1 MRINRPD
8 RQGTWA
14 ETRQEMTRSDTGRTR
29 AGRKST
35 GVAVTALALAALTAA
50 GCSSS
55 SSSSTSTPASTA
67 ASTPATASSSAN
79 ASSATGTPF
88 VVGAMGSFT
97 GAGAGSTA
105 DAKTVFQDWVSATN
119 AAGGINGHPVKAII
133 LDDQN
138 NPATALTN
146 AQQLVQQDHVQ
157 VIFDLS
163 DNLESA
169 FAKVV
174 DTAKVPVLGQSESP
188 VLGTDPNFY
197 STGTTVEPLIWGE
210 LKAATVGKVS
220 KISGLYCAEIASCA
234 QTVPLITALG
244 KSVGVSLAYSAS
256 ISSTASSYTA
266 QCLGSK
272 NAGANGVTVGAA
284 SDVALRV
291 AENCAAQGYKP
302 TYVSTAGEMTTPWLQ
317 QPAVNGAVGNTQDV
331 PWFDDSIPATKA
343 MQAAISQYSPSV
355 LTSASFGAT
364 ATIGWAAGTVFAT
377 VAKTAN
383 LTPDSSQTAIIAG
396 LDTVKNNTFGG
407 LTPPLTYTAG
417 KAAQVPCSF
426 VAGIS
431 NGKWTEPIGLKTI
444 CMPGI

>member
-1 MRINRPD
+1 
-8 RQGTWA
+8 
-14 ETRQEMTRSDTGRTR
+14 MTRSYTGRRR
-29 AGRKST
+29 AGRRSA
-35 GVAVTALALAALTAA
+35 GVAVGALALAALTAA

-55 SSSSTSTPASTA
+55 SSSSSSPPASTA
-67 ASTPATASSSAN
+67 ASSPASASNAATGSA
-79 ASSATGTPF
+79 ASGTPF
-88 VVGAMGSFT
+88 LVGALGTFT
-97 GAGAGSTA
+97 GVASGSTA
-105 DAKTVFQDWVSATN
+105 DGKTVFQDWVAATN
-119 AAGGINGHPVKAII
+119 AAGGINGHPVKATI

-138 NPATALTN
+138 NPSTALTN

-163 DNLESA
+163 DNLESS

-174 DTAKVPVLGQSESP
+174 DTAKVPVLGQSESA

-210 LKAATVGKVS
+210 LKAANVAKVN
-220 KISGLYCAEIASCA
+220 KIGALYCAEIASCA
-234 QTVPLITALG
+234 ETVPLFTQLG
-244 KSVGVSLAYSAS
+244 PTVGVSLAYSAKV
-256 ISSTASSYTA
+256 SSTASSYTA

-272 NAGANGVTVGAA
+272 DSGANGVTIGAA

-302 TYVSTAGEMTTPWLQ
+302 VYVSTAGEMTTPWLQ
-317 QPAVNGAVGNTQDV
+317 QSAVNGAVGNTQDV
-331 PWFDDSIPATKA
+331 PWFDDSIPATQA
-343 MQAAISQYSPSV
+343 MQAAFAKYSPG
-355 LTSASFGAT
+355 LTSGPAFGAT

-377 VAKTAN
+377 VAKTAG
-383 LTPDSSQTAIIAG
+383 LTPSSSQTAVIAA

-407 LTPPLTYTAG
+407 ITPPLTYTAG

-444 CMPGI
+444 CMPGM

>member
-1 MRINRPD
+1 
-8 RQGTWA
+8 
-14 ETRQEMTRSDTGRTR
+14 MTRSDTGRR
-29 AGRKST
+29 HAGRKST

-55 SSSSTSTPASTA
+55 SSTSTSTPASTA
-67 ASTPATASSSAN
+67 TSAAASTSSSAAASSSA
-79 ASSATGTPF
+79 SGTPF
-88 VVGAMGSFT
+88 TVGALGTFT
-97 GAGAGSTA
+97 GVASGSTA
-105 DAKTVFQDWVSATN
+105 DGKTVFQDWVDATN
-119 AAGGINGHPVKAII
+119 DAGGINGHPVKAFI

-210 LKAATVGKVS
+210 LKAASVAKVS
-220 KISGLYCAEIASCA
+220 KISALYCAEIASCA
-234 QTVPLITALG
+234 ETVPLFTQLG
-244 KSVGVSLAYSAS
+244 PTVGVSLAYSAKV
-256 ISSTASSYTA
+256 SSTASSYTA

-272 NAGANGVTVGAA
+272 GAGANGVTVGAA

-302 TYVSTAGEMTTPWLQ
+302 IWVSTAGEMTTPWLQ
-317 QPAVNGAVGNTQDV
+317 QPAVNGAVGNTQEV
-331 PWFDDSIPATKA
+331 PWFDNSIPATQA
-343 MQAAISQYSPSV
+343 MQAAFAKYSPG
-355 LTSASFGAT
+355 LTTGAAFGAT

-377 VAKTAN
+377 VAKTAS
-383 LTPDSSQTAIIAG
+383 LTPSSSQTDVIAA
-396 LDTVKNNTFGG
+396 LDTVKNDTFGG

-431 NGKWTEPIGLKTI
+431 NGKWTEPIGLKTV
-444 CMPGI
+444 CMPGM

>member
-1 MRINRPD
+1 
-8 RQGTWA
+8 
-14 ETRQEMTRSDTGRTR
+14 MTQSDTGRR
-29 AGRKST
+29 RVGRRST
-35 GVAVTALALAALTAA
+35 GMAVTALALAALTAA

-55 SSSSTSTPASTA
+55 SSSSASTPASTA
-67 ASTPATASSSAN
+67 TSGAASASSSTA
-79 ASSATGTPF
+79 ASSAASGTPF
-88 VVGAMGSFT
+88 VVGALGTFT
-97 GAGAGSTA
+97 GVASGSTA
-105 DAKTVFQDWVSATN
+105 DGKTVFQDWVDATN
-119 AAGGINGHPVKAII
+119 DAGGINGHPVKAFI

-174 DTAKVPVLGQSESP
+174 DTAKVPVLGQSESAL
-188 VLGTDPNFY
+188 LGTDPNFY

-210 LKAATVGKVS
+210 LKAASVAKVT
-220 KISGLYCAEIASCA
+220 KIGALYCAEIASCA
-234 QTVPLITALG
+234 ETVPLFTTLG
-244 KSVGVSLAYSAS
+244 PTTGVHLAYSAKV
-256 ISSTASSYTA
+256 SSTASSYTA
-266 QCLGSK
+266 QCLGAK
-272 NAGANGVTVGAA
+272 GAAANGVTVGAA

-291 AENCAAQGYKP
+291 AESCSAQGYKP
-302 TYVSTAGEMTTPWLQ
+302 VWGSTAGEINTTCLS
-317 QPAVNGAVGNTQDV
+317 QPAVNGASGSVQDV
-331 PWFDDSIPATKA
+331 PWFDNSIPATQA
-343 MQAAISQYSPSV
+343 MQAAIAKYSPSV

-407 LTPPLTYTAG
+407 ITPPLTYTAG

-444 CMPGI
+444 CMPGM